1 MEESPRMLRMPE
13 IPEKVRAY
21 FYRVTVAGLLVAAA
35 LGHVEPDNVAAW
47 SGLAA
52 AVLATANTSTKP

>member
-1 MEESPRMLRMPE
+1 MRLPE

-21 FYRVTVAGLLVAAA
+21 FYRVTVAGLVVAAA
-35 LGHVEPDNVAAW
+35 LGHVEPDNLAAW

-52 AVLATANTSTKP
+52 AVLATVNTTTKP